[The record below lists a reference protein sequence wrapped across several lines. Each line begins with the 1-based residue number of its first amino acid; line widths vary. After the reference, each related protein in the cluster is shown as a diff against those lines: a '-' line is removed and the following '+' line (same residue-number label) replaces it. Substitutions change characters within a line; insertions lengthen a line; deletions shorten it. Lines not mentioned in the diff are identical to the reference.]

1 MTDEEMIELGIKGLE
16 LYIKRYL
23 QKRWAVYSYISY
35 FVKKFNKISDDVYND
50 LLHEINCINDIHCK
64 YAPVSTSKN
73 ECSATKKVNKIADK
87 VNKSINNFKDAVLES
102 DHYLN
107 LKNRVNEGFTKNG
120 YSNIALDAIASRAY
134 NLNASGILFSKQWIP
149 RIASHVVYDAAW
161 EKIVTDFDVHIA
173 PVIYIDKDFSSWEDY
188 KAYEDKVMNFIENS
202 PSAFM
207 NDFYDLLHTGG
218 AEFSGTSKDTKIDK
232 LQEKL
237 DNNIDSFNER
247 HKHYSIIEVGASPLP
262 SGSGRKPTAVG
273 PNLRKIYDECND
285 LWSSN
290 AIIYCATPDKINYFK
305 DLFHTVSEKIVKYND
320 NCLIAPY
327 RYWKPVT
334 NTYQLNFYN
343 TDSQF
348 DSVWR
353 VSYKMNEPQNLVEK
367 LTVETNDGN
376 RDYSAFKPGDNILTD
391 NLNNYT
397 VGNVLICGT
406 DVEYYLKTSH
416 TQEAYKAFGAKLNG
430 KDLKGNPFDKERTYI
445 IHPNDNM
452 KYTHYFQNSLL
463 LKIHVPNTFENRA
476 AYMITPYLNE
486 VWDPDS
492 DKVGIT
498 LKITKYDSLNGYT
511 FPNIDWYNDLNF
523 YVNHLNGGYLE
534 KNSSSQIPEYR
545 WICSHSVFID
555 KNMPGNATEE
565 NCYYSFAS
573 ELLKRLQYDYKNNK
587 FRTRDISIYDTDY
600 EYEDEDL
607 RKFFDIEYEN
617 LDPHNDDE
625 EDDPAFEPDP
635 KWISSYA
642 S

>member
-1 MTDEEMIELGIKGLE
+1 MIELGIKGLE

-23 QKRWAVYSYISY
+23 QKRCTVYSYISY
-35 FVKKFNKISDDVYND
+35 FVEKFNKISDDVYND

-120 YSNIALDAIASRAY
+120 YSNIDLDAIASRAY

-149 RIASHVVYDAAW
+149 RIASHVVYDAAR

-237 DNNIDSFNER
+237 DHNIDSFNER
-247 HKHYSIIEVGASPLP
+247 HKHHSIIMVTANPLP
-262 SGSGRKPTAVG
+262 SGSGKHPTAIG
-273 PNLRKIYDECND
+273 PNLRKIYDECIDHWN
-285 LWSSN
+285 SST
-290 AIIYCATPDKINYFK
+290 IIYYATPDKINYFK
-305 DLFHTVSEKIVKYND
+305 DLFHTVSEKIIKYND

-327 RYWKPVT
+327 RYWKPAT
-334 NTYQLNFYN
+334 IGDNNTYKLDIE
-343 TDSQF
+343 TGSQF
-348 DSVWR
+348 DSFWW
-353 VSYKMNEPQNLVEK
+353 VSYTMNKPQTPIEK
-367 LTVETNDGN
+367 FTVQTNDGN
-376 RDYSAFKPGDNILTD
+376 RDYNVFKPGDNILTD
-391 NLNNYT
+391 NLNNRT
-397 VGNVLICGT
+397 VGNALICGT

-416 TQEAYKAFGAKLNG
+416 TQEAYKTFGTKLIG
-430 KDLKGNPFDKERTYI
+430 KDLKGNPIDKERTYI
-445 IHPNDNM
+445 IHPNDNTN
-452 KYTHYFQNSLL
+452 YTHYFQNKILL
-463 LKIHVPNTFENRA
+463 TIHVPNTFENRA
-476 AYMITPYLNE
+476 AYSITPYVSE
-486 VWDPDS
+486 AWDPNS

-498 LKITKYDSLNGYT
+498 LKVIKYDSLNGYT
-511 FPNIDWYNDLNF
+511 FPNIDWYDDLEW
-523 YVNHLNGGYLE
+523 YKNHLTNGYLE
-534 KNSSSQIPEYR
+534 KNSLSQIPEYR
-545 WICSHSVFID
+545 WICSHGVIID
-555 KNMPGNATEE
+555 KNMPGNATTK

-573 ELLKRLQYDYKNNK
+573 ELLKRLHYDYKNDK
-587 FRTRDISIYDTDY
+587 FSTIDSIYSHDY

-607 RKFFDIEYEN
+607 RKFFDIEYEDR
-617 LDPHNDDE
+617 DPHNDDE

-635 KWISSYA
+635 KWISNYA
-642 S
+642 